1 MIKME
6 LTSLVTAGIFWLY
19 KLDNRLMKSRSSLAD
34 NSQENGVYARRIIDA
49 ETRLAL
55 AEEKMAKMEEKMRK
69 MEAEKEDMQQNL
81 LKKSQEIANLLISTE
96 RKNKSFA
103 SVKKYI
109 QEAINKVRL
118 QEDKSLLTPLLNMN
132 MEISENLDGDSILEK
147 FEEEYNFSNNDFL
160 HQLTARF
167 PSLNQNERKVCVY
180 LRMNRSTKEIATL
193 LSLSVRGVE
202 TIRYNLRKKLSLT
215 KGENLTSYL
224 QSFPKMI

>member
-19 KLDNRLMKSRSSLAD
+19 KLDNRLMKSRTPLAD
-34 NSQENGVYARRIIDA
+34 SQENASYAHRIVDA

-55 AEEKMAKMEEKMRK
+55 AEEKMAKMEESMRE
-69 MEAEKEDMQQNL
+69 MEKEKENLQQNL

-103 SVKKYI
+103 LVKKYI
-109 QEAINKVRL
+109 QEAINKARL
-118 QEDKSLLTPLLNMN
+118 MDDKSLLTPLLNMN
-132 MEISENLDGDSILEK
+132 MEISENLSGDAILEK

-160 HQLTARF
+160 HRLTSQY
-167 PSLNQNERKVCVY
+167 PHLTQNERKTCVY
-180 LRMNRSTKEIATL
+180 LRMERSTKEIATL

-202 TIRYNLRKKLSLT
+202 TIRYNLRKKLNLT
-215 KGENLTSYL
+215 KKENLSTYL
-224 QSFPKMI
+224 QSF